1 VINNQDTTINGVPP
15 GAPGEYAD
23 DLHQHNISWWGGADW
38 KPTPDL
44 LFYANVAKGYDLEN
58 AVLDSTTLLQSCNS
72 SKSPSLKSI
81 TTTLL
86 SAAKPYLAPSRQA
99 ALYEF
104 RTYAL
109 YPGFVQE
116 YMDLLLAVQPVREK
130 YSANVCIWRP
140 VVGNVDQIMHLW
152 SYQTMEERDSF
163 RHVLHEEPDWN

>member
-1 VINNQDTTINGVPP
+1 
-15 GAPGEYAD
+15 
-23 DLHQHNISWWGGADW
+23 
-38 KPTPDL
+38 
-44 LFYANVAKGYDLEN
+44 
-58 AVLDSTTLLQSCNS
+58 
-72 SKSPSLKSI
+72 
-81 TTTLL
+81 
-86 SAAKPYLAPSRQA
+86 LAPSRQA

-116 YMDLLLAVQPVREK
+116 YMDLLLAVLPVREK

-163 RHVLHEEPDWN
+163 RHVLHEEPDWNKFTAAFTPMIRNMNSWFLVPL